1 MSRPIKFSKR
11 YCKVL
16 GSVCADKHYSVY
28 LFMYIIITYALENN
42 AAFNTLLKNK
52 NKLSAIHFIRMQV
65 DCCLEVYACL
75 LYKDK
80 ERFFKYFMD
89 GKPTNK
95 LCIGKQYLTAGYLCG
110 ELNKRYSGIS
120 EIYKEG
126 CRWIHPNKVI
136 FRYTSPQCDPNKSD
150 KFFIGY
156 KDKHYYEDGEQIKDI
171 YKDMLLVNQI
181 LYELLKEL
189 AEPYKDVS
197 NSRKLRIG
205 QFFKS
210 KKKMSFKL
218 YE

>member
-1 MSRPIKFSKR
+1 M
-11 YCKVL
+11 
-16 GSVCADKHYSVY
+16 
-28 LFMYIIITYALENN
+28 
-42 AAFNTLLKNK
+42 
-52 NKLSAIHFIRMQV
+52 
-65 DCCLEVYACL
+65 
-75 LYKDK
+75 
-80 ERFFKYFMD
+80 
-89 GKPTNK
+89 
-95 LCIGKQYLTAGYLCG
+95 
-110 ELNKRYSGIS
+110 
-120 EIYKEG
+120 
-126 CRWIHPNKVI
+126 
-136 FRYTSPQCDPNKSD
+136 
-150 KFFIGY
+150 FFIGY